1 MIRRYYIAL
10 CEQKKGKENKA
21 EISKLEMLLNQEGL
35 STADYAV
42 AVAAKTTEEETGEPA
57 AAIELRM
64 EELLPARI
72 RHCLARH
79 PQCF

>member
-10 CEQKKGKENKA
+10 CEKKKGKENKA

-42 AVAAKTTEEETGEPA
+42 AVAATDNRRGDRGTGSS
-57 AAIELRM
+57 AI
-64 EELLPARI
+64 
-72 RHCLARH
+72 
-79 PQCF
+79 